1 MGWEKKLGAGKEG
14 SNGSPWGQFA
24 TSHDAVTT
32 PFSPAH
38 PADSALDRS
47 RGGCAANRVARP
59 SPRPSGPWWDRNL
72 KRMRMGGVRAS
83 CALCVLFL
91 ALVVVHQAQEVH
103 ALKKSEIRRLILSYV
118 GGVQGLTK
126 DWRVRYVLY
135 FDFVMLI
142 LGRSASSIAPLSVCA
157 RASKH
162 VCALISKLFARAR
175 SY

>member
-1 MGWEKKLGAGKEG
+1 
-14 SNGSPWGQFA
+14 
-24 TSHDAVTT
+24 
-32 PFSPAH
+32 
-38 PADSALDRS
+38 
-47 RGGCAANRVARP
+47 
-59 SPRPSGPWWDRNL
+59 
-72 KRMRMGGVRAS
+72 MGGVRAS

-126 DWRVRYVLY
+126 DWRVQYVLY
-135 FDFVMLI
+135 FDFGMLI
-142 LGRSASSIAPLSVCA
+142 LGRFASSIAPLSVRA

-162 VCALISKLFARAR
+162 VCALISKLFARVR